1 MMVLARAVQT
11 KGWGWSCFHAP
22 CGISDQTDHYRAVT
36 RPTVHWKYSRGSLR
50 RFGSS
55 FSRFNTIMNL
65 KILIL
70 PGDGIG
76 AEVTSAAV
84 DVLRAVA
91 KKFGHTL
98 ELSEGLIGGV
108 AIHKTGTPLP
118 QDTLDKA
125 LAADATL
132 MGAVGLPE
140 FDNAPP
146 GKRPEKGLLGIRA
159 ALDVFANLRP
169 VRTYPELI
177 DSSPLKNHIVDGTD
191 MIIVRE
197 LTAGLYYGQP
207 RGIENDRAFN
217 TMSYTR
223 AEIERVTHT
232 AFKLARNRRKLV
244 TSVDKSNVLEVSQF
258 WRKVVIEV
266 AAQYPDVKLEHILV
280 DNAAMQMVLRPT
292 QFDVM
297 LTENTFGD
305 ILSDIGG
312 ILAGS
317 IGMLP
322 SASLGEKKGLYEPVH
337 GSAPD
342 IAGQNKANPLGAIG
356 SMAAMLEYTFDLVN
370 EANAVNAAIGKV
382 LASGR
387 VTADLKPKG
396 TPATTDQ
403 VGRAVSEA
411 L

>member
-1 MMVLARAVQT
+1 
-11 KGWGWSCFHAP
+11 
-22 CGISDQTDHYRAVT
+22 
-36 RPTVHWKYSRGSLR
+36 
-50 RFGSS
+50 
-55 FSRFNTIMNL
+55 MNL
-65 KILIL
+65 KILLL

-76 AEVTSAAV
+76 TEVTGAAV
-84 DVLRAVA
+84 DVLKAVA
-91 KKFGHTL
+91 SKFGHTL
-98 ELSEGLIGGV
+98 DLTDGLLGGI
-108 AIHKTGTPLP
+108 AIHKTGSPFPKETE
-118 QDTLDKA
+118 A
-125 LAADATL
+125 LAQQAVATL

-146 GKRPEKGLLGIRA
+146 SQRPEAGLLGLRRV
-159 ALDVFANLRP
+159 LDVYANLRP

-177 DSSPLKNHIVDGTD
+177 ESSPLKNHVVEGTD

-197 LTAGLYYGQP
+197 LTGGLYYGQP
-207 RGIENDRAFN
+207 RGIDNDRAFN

-223 AEIERVTHT
+223 KEVERVSHT
-232 AFKLARNRRKLV
+232 AFKLARNRRKKV

-258 WRKVVIEV
+258 WRRVVIEI
-266 AAQYPDVKLEHILV
+266 AAQYPDIQLDHMLV

-305 ILSDIGG
+305 ILSDVGG

-322 SASLGEKKGLYEPVH
+322 SASLGETKGLYEPVH

-356 SMAAMLEYTFDLVN
+356 SVAAMLEYTFGLMK
-370 EANAVNAAIGKV
+370 EAEAVNAAVGKV

-387 VTADLKPKG
+387 VTADLRPKG
-396 TPATTDQ
+396 KPATTQ
-403 VGRAVSEA
+403 EVGQAVSEA
-411 L
+411 I